1 MNESTSAL
9 GDYLRARRDVVQPED
24 VGLPRD
30 LNRRVRGLRREEVA
44 AVAAI
49 SSDYYLRLEQGRDHQ
64 PSDQVLLA
72 IGRALRLDGGA
83 TDYLF
88 RLARPDVVHPFGSPA
103 AALDEDLLRLI
114 EQFSG
119 TPAIIVD
126 RNLEVAAANEM
137 ALAVGGGQLNEG
149 MNLVALAFSPL
160 VRRCAPQWCELA
172 LSTLASFRYHSDPL
186 DPRRREL
193 VRVLS
198 RRDADFR
205 RLWSR
210 HDAAASFTG
219 RTRHVING
227 AGMVTLRFQNLVV
240 PGRPGHQVLTFVGEP
255 GTPGPAA
262 LARIAAELH
271 PLQPHTREPNAQQ
284 LLPQASHPQASH
296 PHELSAVSR

>member
-30 LNRRVRGLRREEVA
+30 PNRRVRGLRREEVA

-72 IGRALRLDGGA
+72 IARALRLGGEA
-83 TDYLF
+83 TNYLF
-88 RLARPDVVHPFGSPA
+88 RLARPDAVHPFGSPA

-114 EQFSG
+114 EQLSG
-119 TPAIIVD
+119 TPAIVVD
-126 RNLEVAAANEM
+126 SNHDVAAANDM
-137 ALAVGGGQLNEG
+137 ALAVGGGQLSEG
-149 MNLVALAFSPL
+149 TNLVALAFSPL
-160 VRRCAPQWCELA
+160 VRRCAPRWYDLA
-172 LSTLASFRYHSDPL
+172 LGALASFRYHSDPL
-186 DPRRREL
+186 DLRRREL
-193 VRVLS
+193 VKVLS

-205 RLWSR
+205 RLWNR

-227 AGMVTLRFQNLVV
+227 TGMVTLRFQNLVV
-240 PGRPGHQVLTFVGEP
+240 PGRPGHQVITFVGEP

-262 LARIAAELH
+262 LARLAAALH
-271 PLQPHTREPNAQQ
+271 PLHLNVHEP
-284 LLPQASHPQASH
+284 
-296 PHELSAVSR
+296 LSQDVSVVSR